1 MREREIKLALPGR
14 FSVPP
19 LFVDGT
25 PLDQEPLADLTL
37 RATYYDTA
45 DLRLARNGVSLRYRT
60 GESGGSTWTVKLP
73 SGAATDGVTLERNE
87 LHFGGPAKEPPP
99 EARSLVTAHARTQ
112 PLVAVATLRTRRR
125 RINLLGEGQP
135 VAEVAIDEVSVV
147 EGRRVVSRFRELE
160 VEDLRG
166 DLPLESLAEQLRAAG
181 ATGAEPISKVVR
193 ALGSRATAPPDVRL
207 VDLDADATL
216 GDAVR
221 ASIADALLRI
231 VRSDPLARLGEPEGV
246 HQVRVAFRR
255 LRSDL
260 RTLDDAVDP
269 TWRDRIEP
277 RLRET
282 GSALGAARD
291 LDVLTDHLREDASGA
306 RSALAPLFNTLARR
320 RDGAHVEMDAALNAP
335 EYAHLLEELVSALV
349 ETPIGPAARE
359 PAATALPRLTL
370 DAWRR
375 LERRVRDLGESSPD
389 AEYHRARIAAK
400 RARYA
405 GELASRTLSGKR
417 AAGAERLAGRLAA
430 VQDSLGEMQDA
441 AVAEATIRDTL
452 ASRSRGASYAFEAG
466 RLVERQRGRAI
477 AARGRF
483 LQDWPDLR
491 RARWRKWAG

>member
-14 FSVPP
+14 FSVPA

-25 PLDQEPLADLTL
+25 TLDQESLADLNL
-37 RATYYDTA
+37 RATYYDTV
-45 DLRLARNGVSLRYRT
+45 DLRLARHGVTLRFRS
-60 GESGGSTWTVKLP
+60 GESGGSTWTLKLP
-73 SGAATDGVTLERNE
+73 SGAATDGVSLDRNE
-87 LHFGGPAKEPPP
+87 LHFSGPAKEPPE
-99 EARSLVTAHARTQ
+99 EARTLVTAYARTE
-112 PLVAVATLRTRRR
+112 PLVAVATLRTKRRQLH
-125 RINLLGEGQP
+125 LLDEGQP

-160 VEDLRG
+160 LEDLRG
-166 DLPLESLAEQLRAAG
+166 DLPLEPLAEQLRAAG
-181 ATGAEPISKVVR
+181 ATGAEPIPKVVR
-193 ALGSRATAPPDVRL
+193 ALGSRATAQPDITPV
-207 VDLDADATL
+207 AIEAGATL

-231 VRSDPLARLGEPEGV
+231 VRTDPLARLGEAEGV

-260 RTLDDAVDP
+260 RTLGDAVDP
-269 TWRDRIEP
+269 SWRNRMEP

-282 GSALGAARD
+282 GAALGAARD
-291 LDVLTDHLREDASGA
+291 LDVLTEHLRADASGS
-306 RSALAPLFNTLARR
+306 RSALAPLFNTLTRR
-320 RDGAHVEMDAALNAP
+320 RESARAQMTEMLNAP
-335 EYAHLLEELVSALV
+335 EYAQLLDELVAALREV
-349 ETPIGPAARE
+349 PAGPAAGE
-359 PAATALPRLTL
+359 AAATALPSLAL

-375 LERRVRDLGESSPD
+375 LDRRVRDLDESSPD
-389 AEYHRARIAAK
+389 AAYHRARIAAK

-405 GELASRTLSGKR
+405 AELASRTLSGKR
-417 AAGAERLAGRLAA
+417 ADGAQRLAARLAG

-441 AVAEATIRDTL
+441 AVAEATIRETL
-452 ASRSRGASYAFEAG
+452 VSRGRPASYAFEAG

-483 LQDWPDLR
+483 LRDWPDLR